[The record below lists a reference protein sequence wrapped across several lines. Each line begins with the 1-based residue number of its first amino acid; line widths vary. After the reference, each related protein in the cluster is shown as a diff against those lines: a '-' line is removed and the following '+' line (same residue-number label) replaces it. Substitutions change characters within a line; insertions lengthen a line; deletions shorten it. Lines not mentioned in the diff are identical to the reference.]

1 MLGDGCSADVDVRR
15 RARRPCSEQ
24 CRLRIP
30 RDEHAPDRAHTAIAL
45 AELRGHLVFSRLDD
59 NIWTAN
65 ADGSAPR
72 RLTTRRGAEFDP
84 SWAPGG
90 KQIAYRDS
98 RRGFNNNDEIYVM
111 NADGSGQRNLTRSP
125 GNQWSPSWS
134 PDGRLIA
141 FYSGPAIPMN
151 SGRPNNSGRLYVM
164 RADGSHPHP
173 VTKILGEYPSW
184 SPDGRRLAFASPG
197 PDAPGRSLNVD
208 VFVVGRDGTG
218 LRRLTDE
225 PGQDGWPAWSPD
237 GRSIAFVA
245 ARGAGGQERSIW
257 IMRSDGGGKRRV
269 ASGEYP
275 VWSPDGRFLM
285 FQVDGQLFVVRPDGS
300 GRRRWPLDG
309 SLPDW
314 RR

>member
-1 MLGDGCSADVDVRR
+1 MDVRR
-15 RARRPCSEQ
+15 TSTCAAVLAVFAASSAGCGSHGTSTAPEGAR
-24 CRLRIP
+24 
-30 RDEHAPDRAHTAIAL
+30 TAIAL
-45 AELRGHLVFSRLDD
+45 AELRGHIVFSRFDD
-59 NIWTAN
+59 IWTAN
-65 ADGSAPR
+65 ADGSALR

-98 RRGFNNNDEIYVM
+98 RRGFNHNDEIYVM
-111 NADGSGQRNLTRSP
+111 SADGSGQRNLTRSP
-125 GNQWSPSWS
+125 ANQWSPSWS

-141 FYSGPAIPMN
+141 FYSG
-151 SGRPNNSGRLYVM
+151 RLYVM
-164 RADGSHPHP
+164 RADGSHAHP
-173 VTKILGEYPSW
+173 VTKIEGEYPAW
-184 SPDGRRLAFASPG
+184 SPDGRRLAFGSPG
-197 PDAPGRSLNVD
+197 PDAPGRYANYD

-237 GRSIAFVA
+237 GRSIAFTA
-245 ARGAGGQERSIW
+245 ARGAGQQERSIW

-269 ASGEYP
+269 ANGEYP

-285 FQVDGQLFVVRPDGS
+285 FQVDNQLFVARPDGS

>member
-1 MLGDGCSADVDVRR
+1 MDVRWASTCAAALAILAASSAGCGSHR
-15 RARRPCSEQ
+15 TTTTRERTRN
-24 CRLRIP
+24 
-30 RDEHAPDRAHTAIAL
+30 AIAL
-45 AELRGHLVFSRLDD
+45 AELRGHIVFSRLDD

-65 ADGSAPR
+65 ADGSALR

-90 KQIAYRDS
+90 KQIAYRVS
-98 RRGFNNNDEIYVM
+98 RGGFNHNDEIYVM

-125 GNQWSPSWS
+125 ANQWSPSWS

-141 FYSGPAIPMN
+141 FYSG
-151 SGRPNNSGRLYVM
+151 RLSVM
-164 RADGSHPHP
+164 RPDGSHAHP
-173 VTKILGEYPSW
+173 VTKIDGDYPTW

-197 PDAPGRSLNVD
+197 PYTPGRSVNEGI
-208 VFVVGRDGTG
+208 FVVGRDGTG
-218 LRRLTDE
+218 LRRLTHG
-225 PGQDGWPAWSPD
+225 PGEDGWPAWSPD

-245 ARGAGGQERSIW
+245 ARGPGNEERSVW

-269 ASGEYP
+269 ATGEYP

-285 FQVDGQLFVVRPDGS
+285 FQVVNHLFVVRPDGS

-314 RR
+314 GR